1 MFLDDKLDVNSCTR
15 FEKLNICEF
24 PLKRIVKPIIFSLL
38 MAFAFL
44 SFVSLGAENLG
55 FEESVE
61 SRAQRATLQENGVN
75 NLAPQPRITRRQA
88 TNIAGD
94 RYEGRVLGIVLDNSS
109 NNYRVRMDQDGTVFN
124 VFVNAT
130 SGDVSTSSD

>member
-1 MFLDDKLDVNSCTR
+1 
-15 FEKLNICEF
+15 
-24 PLKRIVKPIIFSLL
+24 LKRIVKPIIFSLL

-61 SRAQRATLQENGVN
+61 SRAQRATLQENGVK